1 MTSVASFAENINHT
15 IEPLGIV
22 ATKVNGQ
29 NTLHSQVIQTL
40 RNGHLFNTKKTTFI
54 QPPLFQNYIKEATAT
69 ARGADFESNIGTF
82 KQKYGVNADAFY
94 GLTKEIL
101 EKCNPP
107 KS

>member
-1 MTSVASFAENINHT
+1 
-15 IEPLGIV
+15 
-22 ATKVNGQ
+22 
-29 NTLHSQVIQTL
+29 VIQTL
-40 RNGHLFNTKKTTFI
+40 RKGHLFNSKKTTLT
-54 QPPLFQNYIKEATAT
+54 QPPLFQNHIQEATAT
-69 ARGADFESNIGTF
+69 SRGADFESNINTF